1 MSMCRFFSCVV
12 GRGCLLFIILPV
24 SPNHHSKVRPIVFLL
39 SEKPKLFFPMGQS
52 QPTLIYIHLSLL
64 SHPLSSSIPRWLA
77 LVLAGCVTGY
87 LGYWDWLKKKKKSCG
102 FWGVDVNW
110 SEKKLTFEIQ
120 WTFPCPWHVNNDL
133 LIEAAFSKMKN
144 NLRFMDKSVQKDPAL
159 LGAKVETMSGDS

>member
-1 MSMCRFFSCVV
+1 MNVWNKHIGEPHFSEGSMAYS
-12 GRGCLLFIILPV
+12 RGQQTVSGHGSEPAHSHLHTPKPALPPPVLLHTQVAGLGSSRLCHRVPW
-24 SPNHHSKVRPIVFLL
+24 LL
-39 SEKPKLFFPMGQS
+39 G
-52 QPTLIYIHLSLL
+52 LI
-64 SHPLSSSIPRWLA
+64 
-77 LVLAGCVTGY
+77 
-87 LGYWDWLKKKKKSCG
+87 KKKKKSCG